1 MPGSHYYSGGL
12 LRMAYEAAE
21 RAKQSAKDNLT
32 DDTLLA
38 IVLAASAAEGF
49 INDIAGTIR
58 FVSEIPGRGLTD
70 PSLERIVRI
79 SGVLTSLEDD
89 KAQVLSRYLCAGFLL
104 DLKDFTA
111 GQEPIQSFRQVL
123 QLRNAIAHPKPVSTE
138 ANDALSKAVASLA
151 QRGLCQPIDDSKR
164 NTMDAETWWV
174 VMRTPAV
181 AFWAVH
187 TVNRVMLSLMDG
199 VVAVWDFKGVLAG
212 WRKWLRNSLEAGK
225 AAPPEAPPTG

>member
-1 MPGSHYYSGGL
+1 MPGAHFYSGGL
-12 LRMAYEAAE
+12 LRMAYEAAD
-21 RAKQSAKDNLT
+21 RAKQTAKDNLT

-49 INDIAGTIR
+49 INDVAGTIQ
-58 FVSEIPGRGLTD
+58 FVSEIPGRRTD
-70 PSLERIVRI
+70 PSFARILRI
-79 SGVLTSLEDD
+79 SGVLASLEDD
-89 KAQVLSRYLCAGFLL
+89 KAQALSRYLCAGILL

-123 QLRNAIAHPKPVSTE
+123 QLRNAVAHPKPVSTE
-138 ANDALSKAVASLA
+138 ANDSLSKTVASLA

-199 VVAVWDFKGVLAG
+199 VVAIGDYKGVLTG
-212 WRKWLRNSLEAGK
+212 WRNWLRKSLEAGK
-225 AAPPEAPPTG
+225 AAPPEPPPQG